1 MKFTDIFIRRPV
13 LATVVS
19 LLILLLGS
27 ASILRL
33 NVRQFPQ
40 TDVSVVTVSTVYVG
54 ADAELVQGFIT
65 TPLERVIASAEGIDY
80 MQSSSSA
87 GISTISVH
95 LRLNYD
101 PIKALTQIN
110 SKINQVRNQLPPE
123 AEEPVIDIEQADSQI
138 ASMYLG
144 FYSDELQGNEITDY
158 LTRVVQPRL
167 AAIPGVQEAEILGA
181 QIFAMRIWLDP
192 NKLAAYELTA
202 GDVRRALEANN
213 FLAAIGQTK
222 SEFIQV
228 SITANTDL
236 QDAQQFRDLVVRE
249 EGGTIIRLGDVADVV
264 LGSESYDSDVR
275 FNQKAAIFMGMH
287 VLPTANTLEVISGV
301 RAVLPSIEENL
312 PGSLELGVPYD
323 STKYIEDA
331 IDEIGTT
338 LLETLSIVIV
348 VIFLF
353 IGSVRAVSI
362 PVVVMPLSLIGA
374 AFLMLIFGFTINLL
388 TLLAIVLSV
397 GLVVDD
403 AIVVLEN
410 IERHIRMGKS
420 RFDAAIDGARELV
433 GPIFAMTLTLAAVY
447 VPIGFQGGLTGA
459 LFREFA
465 FTLAGAVV
473 MSGFIALT
481 LSPMMCSKM
490 LPKEFKSTGLVARLE
505 RGFDRVRSFY
515 ARLLASSLRSRP
527 VVNTMAVLIVLLAY
541 PFYMMSQKELAP
553 QEDQGVIFSIM
564 EGSPTGT
571 LEQTLLYSP
580 EVAKIYRSV
589 PETEATFTISFPGS
603 GVPGNPLAGFAGM
616 VTVPWSDRT
625 RTTQEILPQI
635 QPELSGVA
643 GLDVRGVTPS
653 PLPGGRQFPIEFVI
667 ATTAGQREILEV
679 AEALVQRANA
689 SGKFMFAFSDL
700 KFDRPQIEVEIDR
713 DLAADL
719 GLDMSEI
726 GQNLAAA
733 FGGAY
738 VNRFS
743 IDGWSYKVIPQ
754 VERIWRLDPNQ
765 LGDLYFTASDG
776 SVYPA
781 STVISVTQ
789 EVQPRQLKRFQ
800 QLNSAMIQ
808 GVPMP
813 GVSTL
818 DDALNFLEEQAE
830 DLFPKG
836 RGFEIN
842 YGGESRQLRQEQ
854 SGGSYILLLS
864 IVFIFLVLAA
874 QFESFRDPLIILLGS
889 VPLALT
895 GSLFFTFTG
904 FTSINIYSQIGL
916 VTLVG
921 LIAKN
926 GILIVQFANE
936 LQRRGKQK
944 LEAIQEASE
953 IRLRPVLMTTAATV
967 FGHMPLVFVTGAG
980 AAARNSIGLTLVT
993 GMAIG
998 TLFTLFVVPSL
1009 YMLIARDRKG
1019 QDV

>member
-19 LLILLLGS
+19 LLVLLLGT
-27 ASILRL
+27 ASIIRL

-80 MQSSSSA
+80 MQSASSA

-167 AAIPGVQEAEILGA
+167 AAIPGVQQAEILGA
-181 QIFAMRIWLDP
+181 QTFAMRVWLDP
-192 NKLAAYELTA
+192 DKLAAYELTA
-202 GDVRRALEANN
+202 ADVRQSLAANN
-213 FLAAIGQTK
+213 FLSAIGQTK
-222 SEFIQV
+222 SEFIQI
-228 SITANTDL
+228 SITADTDL
-236 QDAQQFRDLVVRE
+236 QDAEQFRNLVVRE
-249 EGGTIIRLGDVADVV
+249 QDGTIIRLGDVANVV
-264 LGSESYDSDVR
+264 LGAESYDADVR

-287 VLPTANTLEVISGV
+287 VLPTANTLAVISDV
-301 RAVLPSIEENL
+301 RAALPSIEENL
-312 PGSLELGVPYD
+312 PGSLKLGVPYD

-331 IDEIGTT
+331 INEIGTT
-338 LLETLSIVIV
+338 LAETLSIVIV

-362 PVVVMPLSLIGA
+362 PVVVMPLSIIGA
-374 AFLMLIFGFTINLL
+374 AFLMLVFGFTINLL

-410 IERHIRMGKS
+410 IERHIRMGK
-420 RFDAAIDGARELV
+420 RRYDAAIDGARELV

-465 FTLAGAVV
+465 FTLAGAVC
-473 MSGFIALT
+473 MSGFLALT
-481 LSPMMCSKM
+481 LSPMMCSKI

-505 RGFDRVRSFY
+505 RGFDRVRAFY
-515 ARLLASSLRSRP
+515 AKLLAASLRSRP
-527 VVNTMAVLIVLLAY
+527 VVNTMAILLVLLAY
-541 PFYMMSQKELAP
+541 PFYLFSQKELAP

-564 EGSPTGT
+564 EGAPTGT

-580 EVAKIYRSV
+580 EVAEIYRSV
-589 PETEATFTISFPGS
+589 PETEATFTISFPGA

-616 VTVPWSDRT
+616 VTVPWSERT

-653 PLPGGRQFPIEFVI
+653 PLPGGSQFPIEFVV

-679 AEALVQRANA
+679 ADALVKRANA
-689 SGKFMFAFSDL
+689 SGKFMFAFTDL

-719 GLDMSEI
+719 GLNMSEI
-726 GQNLAAA
+726 GQNLGSA

-754 VERIWRLDPNQ
+754 VQRTSRLDPSQ
-765 LGDLYFTASDG
+765 LGDLYFTAADG

-781 STVISVTQ
+781 STVVSISE

-813 GVSTL
+813 GTTL
-818 DDALNFLEEQAE
+818 DGALNYLEEQAK

-864 IVFIFLVLAA
+864 IIFIFLVLAA

-895 GSLFFTFTG
+895 GSLLFTFLG

-926 GILIVQFANE
+926 GILIVQFGNE

-944 LEAIQEASE
+944 LEAIQEAAE

-1019 QDV
+1019 QNV

>member
-19 LLILLLGS
+19 LLILLLGV

-40 TDVSVVTVSTVYVG
+40 TDVSVVTVSTTYVG

-87 GISTISVH
+87 GISVISAQ

-110 SKINQVRNQLPPE
+110 SKINQVHNQLPPE
-123 AEEPVIDIEQADSQI
+123 SEEPVIDIQATDSQI

-144 FYSDELQGNEITDY
+144 FYSEELQGNEITDY

-167 AAIPGVQEAEILGA
+167 AAVPGVQEAEILGA
-181 QIFAMRIWLDP
+181 QTFAMRIWLDP
-192 NKLAAYELTA
+192 EKLAAYELSA
-202 GDVRRALEANN
+202 SEVRQALAANN
-213 FLAAIGQTK
+213 FLSAVGQTK
-222 SEFIQV
+222 GQFIQI

-236 QDAQQFRDLVVRE
+236 QDAEQFRNLVVRE
-249 EGGTIIRLGDVADVV
+249 QDGTIIRLGDVANVV
-264 LGSESYDSDVR
+264 LGAENYDVDVR
-275 FNQKAAIFMGMH
+275 FNQQEAIFMGIK
-287 VLPTANTLEVISGV
+287 VLPTANTLEVIGQV
-301 RAVLPSIEENL
+301 RETLPTIERNL
-312 PGSLELGVPYD
+312 PGSLKLGVPYD
-323 STKYIEDA
+323 STKYIQDA
-331 IDEIGTT
+331 INEIGTT
-338 LLETLSIVIV
+338 LAETLSIVIV

-353 IGSVRAVSI
+353 IGSFRAVTI

-374 AFLMLIFGFTINLL
+374 AFLMLVFGFTINLL

-420 RFDAAIDGARELV
+420 RYDAAIDGARELV

-447 VPIGFQGGLTGA
+447 VPVGFQGGLTGA

-473 MSGFIALT
+473 ISGLIALT
-481 LSPMMCSKM
+481 LSPMMCSKI
-490 LPKEFKSTGLVARLE
+490 LPEEFKSTGLVARLE
-505 RGFDRVRSFY
+505 KAFDGLRNFY
-515 ARLLASSLRSRP
+515 GRLLASTLRSRP
-527 VVNTMAVLIVLLAY
+527 VVNTMAVLIVLLAF
-541 PFYMMSQKELAP
+541 PFFLLSPKELAP
-553 QEDQGVIFSIM
+553 PEDEGVIFSFM

-580 EVAKIYRSV
+580 EVARIYRSI
-589 PETEATFTISFPGS
+589 PETDATFTISFPGS

-616 VTVPWSDRT
+616 VTVPWSERS
-625 RTTQEILPQI
+625 RTTQEIIPQI
-635 QPELSGVA
+635 QPQLSGVA
-643 GLDVRGVTPS
+643 GLDVRAVTPP
-653 PLPGGRQFPIEFVI
+653 PLPGGSQFPVEFVI
-667 ATTAGQREILEV
+667 TTTSDQREILEV
-679 AEALVQRANA
+679 ADALVKRANA

-700 KFDRPQIEVEIDR
+700 KFDRPQIEVDIDR
-713 DLAADL
+713 ELAADL
-719 GLDMSEI
+719 GLDMRDV
-726 GQNLAAA
+726 GNNLGAA

-754 VERIWRLDPNQ
+754 VERTARLIPEQ
-765 LGDLYFTASDG
+765 LGDLYFTAADG

-781 STVISVTQ
+781 STIVTISEKV
-789 EVQPRQLKRFQ
+789 EPRQLKRFQ

-808 GVPMP
+808 GAPVPP
-813 GVSTL
+813 TTL
-818 DDALNFLEEQAE
+818 DQALTYLEDQAE
-830 DLFPKG
+830 ELFPKG
-836 RGFEIN
+836 RGFQIN
-842 YGGESRQLRQEQ
+842 YAGESRQLREEQ
-854 SGGSYILLLS
+854 SGGAYILLLS
-864 IVFIFLVLAA
+864 IIFIFLVLAA
-874 QFESFRDPLIILLGS
+874 QFESFRDPFIILLGS

-895 GSLFFTFTG
+895 GSLFFTFAG

-926 GILIVQFANE
+926 GILIVEFANE
-936 LQRRGKQK
+936 LQRRGRKK
-944 LEAIQEASE
+944 LEAIQEAAE

-980 AAARNSIGLTLVT
+980 AAARNSIGITLVT

-998 TLFTLFVVPSL
+998 TLFTLFVLPSL

-1019 QDV
+1019 QNV

>member
-19 LLILLLGS
+19 LLVLLLGL
-27 ASILRL
+27 ASIYRL
-33 NVRQFPQ
+33 NVRQYPQ
-40 TDVSVVTVSTVYVG
+40 TDVSVVSVSTTYVG

-80 MQSSSSA
+80 IESTSSA
-87 GISTISVH
+87 GVSIISAH
-95 LRLNYD
+95 LVLNYD

-110 SKINQVRNQLPPE
+110 SKINQVRNDLPPE
-123 AEEPVIDIEQADSQI
+123 SEEPVIDIQQADSSI

-144 FYSDELQGNEITDY
+144 FYSEELQGNEITDY

-167 AAIPGVQEAEILGA
+167 SAVQGVQQAEILGG
-181 QIFAMRIWLDP
+181 QTFAMRIWLDP
-192 NKLAAYELTA
+192 DKMAAYELTA
-202 GDVRRALEANN
+202 AEVRQALAANN
-213 FLAAIGQTK
+213 FLSAIGQTK

-236 QDAQQFRDLVVRE
+236 QDAEQFRKLVVRE
-249 EGGTIIRLGDVADVV
+249 QDGTIIRLGDVANVV
-264 LGSESYDSDVR
+264 LGAENYDVDVR
-275 FNQKAAIFMGMH
+275 FNQKGAIFMGIH
-287 VLPTANTLEVISGV
+287 VLPTANTLDVIAGV
-301 RAVLPSIEENL
+301 RETLPVIEENL
-312 PGSLELGVPYD
+312 PGSLKLGIPYD

-331 IDEIGTT
+331 ISEIGST
-338 LLETLSIVIV
+338 LTETLAIVIV

-353 IGSVRAVSI
+353 IGSVRAVTI

-374 AFLMLIFGFTINLL
+374 FFLMLVFGFTINLL

-465 FTLAGAVV
+465 FTLAGAVFV
-473 MSGFIALT
+473 SGILSLT
-481 LSPMMCSKM
+481 LSPMMCSKI

-505 RGFDRVRSFY
+505 AGFDKIRGGYGKV
-515 ARLLASSLRSRP
+515 LASSLGARP
-527 VVNTMAVLIVLLAY
+527 VVITMAVLIVLLAF
-541 PFYMMSQKELAP
+541 PFFMFSQKELAP
-553 QEDQGVIFSIM
+553 PEDQGVIFGIM
-564 EGSPTGT
+564 EGSPSGT

-580 EVAKIYRSV
+580 EVAKIYKSA
-589 PETEATFTISFPGS
+589 PETESTFTISFPGA
-603 GVPGNPLAGFAGM
+603 GVPGNPMAGFAGL
-616 VTVPWSDRT
+616 VTLPWSERT
-625 RTTQEILPQI
+625 RTTQEMVPEI
-635 QPELSGVA
+635 QAKLSGVA
-643 GLDVRGVTPS
+643 GLDVRAVTPS
-653 PLPGGRQFPIEFVI
+653 PLPGGSQFPVEFVVTST
-667 ATTAGQREILEV
+667 ATQREIFEV
-679 AEALVQRANA
+679 TEALVKRANA

-700 KFDRPQIEVEIDR
+700 KFDRPQIEVDVDR
-713 DLAADL
+713 ELAADL
-719 GLDMSEI
+719 GLNMSDI
-726 GQNLAAA
+726 GNNLGSA

-754 VERIWRLDPNQ
+754 VERIARLVPEQ
-765 LGDLYFTASDG
+765 LGDLYFTAADG

-781 STVISVTQ
+781 STIISVSQ
-789 EVQPRQLKRFQ
+789 KVEPRQLKRFQ
-800 QLNSAMIQ
+800 QLNSGMIQ
-808 GVPMP
+808 GAPMP
-813 GVSTL
+813 GTSN
-818 DDALNFLEEQAE
+818 DDALNYLQEQAQE
-830 DLFPKG
+830 LFPKG
-836 RGFEIN
+836 RGFEVN
-842 YGGESRQLRQEQ
+842 YAGESRQLREEQ
-854 SGGSYILLLS
+854 KSGSYILLFS
-864 IVFIFLVLAA
+864 IIFIFLVLAA

-895 GSLFFTFTG
+895 GSLLFTFVG

-916 VTLVG
+916 VTLIG

-926 GILIVQFANE
+926 GILMVEFANE
-936 LQRRGKQK
+936 LQRRGKEK

-953 IRLRPVLMTTAATV
+953 IRLRPILMTTAATV

-980 AAARNSIGLTLVT
+980 AAARNSIGITLVA

-1009 YMLIARDRKG
+1009 YMLIARDRQG

>member
-19 LLILLLGS
+19 LLVLLLGL
-27 ASILRL
+27 ASIYRL

-40 TDVSVVTVSTVYVG
+40 TDVSVVTVSTVYIG

-65 TPLERVIASAEGIDY
+65 TPLERVIASAEGISY
-80 MQSSSSA
+80 LESSSSA
-87 GISTISVH
+87 GISSISAH
-95 LRLNYD
+95 LELNYD

-144 FYSDELQGNEITDY
+144 FYSDDLQGNEITDY

-167 AAIPGVQEAEILGA
+167 SAVAGVQEAEILGG
-181 QIFAMRIWLDP
+181 QTFAMRVWLDP
-192 NKLAAYELTA
+192 NKLAAFELTA
-202 GDVRRALEANN
+202 SDVRQALAANN
-213 FLAAIGQTK
+213 FLSAVGQTK
-222 SEFIQV
+222 SEFIQI

-236 QDAQQFRDLVVRE
+236 QDAEQFRNLVVRE
-249 EGGTIIRLGDVADVV
+249 QDGTIIRLGDVANVV
-264 LGSESYDSDVR
+264 LGAENYDVDVR
-275 FNQKAAIFMGMH
+275 FNQKGAIFMAIY
-287 VLPTANTLEVISGV
+287 VLPTANTLDVIAGV
-301 RAVLPSIEENL
+301 RETLPVIEENL
-312 PGSLELGVPYD
+312 PGSLKLGIPYD
-323 STKYIEDA
+323 STKYIQDA
-331 IDEIGTT
+331 ISEIGST
-338 LLETLSIVIV
+338 LTETLFIVVI

-353 IGSVRAVSI
+353 IGSFRAVTI

-374 AFLMLIFGFTINLL
+374 VFLMLVFGFTINLL

-433 GPIFAMTLTLAAVY
+433 GPIIAMTLTLAAVY

-465 FTLAGAVV
+465 FTLAGAVCV
-473 MSGFIALT
+473 SGVIALT
-481 LSPMMCSKM
+481 LSPMMCSKI

-505 RGFDRVRSFY
+505 NVFERIRSRY
-515 ARLLASSLRSRP
+515 GKILASTLRSRS
-527 VVNTMAVLIVLLAY
+527 VVITMALLVVLLAF
-541 PFYMMSQKELAP
+541 PFFMFSQRELAP
-553 QEDQGVIFSIM
+553 QEDQGVIFGIM
-564 EGSPTGT
+564 EGSPSGT
-571 LEQTLLYSP
+571 LGQTLLYSP
-580 EVAKIYRSV
+580 EVAKVYQSV
-589 PETEATFTISFPGS
+589 PETEATFTISFPGA
-603 GVPGNPLAGFAGM
+603 GVPGNPIAGFSGM
-616 VTVPWSDRT
+616 VTVPWSERT

-635 QPELSGVA
+635 QPKLSGVA
-643 GLDVRGVTPS
+643 GLDVRAVTPS
-653 PLPGGRQFPIEFVI
+653 PLPGGSQFPVAFVI
-667 ATTAGQREILEV
+667 TTTASQREIFQIS
-679 AEALVQRANA
+679 EALVKRANE

-700 KFDRPQIEVEIDR
+700 KFDRPQIDVDIDR
-713 DLAADL
+713 ELAADL
-719 GLDMSEI
+719 GLNMSVI
-726 GQNLAAA
+726 GNNLGSA

-754 VERIWRLDPNQ
+754 VERASRLVSGQ
-765 LGDLYFTASDG
+765 LGDLYFTAADN

-781 STVISVTQ
+781 STIISISEKV
-789 EVQPRQLKRFQ
+789 VPRQLKRFQ

-808 GVPMP
+808 GVPLP
-813 GVSTL
+813 GTTL
-818 DDALNFLEEQAE
+818 DGALTYLEEQAKE
-830 DLFPKG
+830 LFPKG

-842 YGGESRQLRQEQ
+842 YAGESRQLRQEQ
-854 SGGSYILLLS
+854 SSGSYILLFS
-864 IVFIFLVLAA
+864 ILFIFLVLAA

-926 GILIVQFANE
+926 GILIVEFANQ
-936 LQRRGKQK
+936 LQRQGKEK
-944 LEAIQEASE
+944 LIAIQEASE
-953 IRLRPVLMTTAATV
+953 IRLRPILMTTAATV
-967 FGHMPLVFVTGAG
+967 FGHMPLIFVTGAG
-980 AAARNSIGLTLVT
+980 AAARNSIGITLVA

-998 TLFTLFVVPSL
+998 TLFTLFVLPSL
-1009 YMLIARDRKG
+1009 YMLIARNHQAERNS
-1019 QDV
+1019 